1 MAGNSSS
8 SSSEWAYPP
17 SPLLTTLWR
26 EISWGNKQELLQ
38 YMKNVQP
45 QNKEVKVIRVLLCGP
60 VGAGKSSFINSVNNV
75 LQGRMTQEALA
86 SSTTS
91 DQSFTKIYQTYKIKK
106 ESRGNFYPFVF
117 NDIMG
122 LEEKTGVRTDDIKL
136 ALKGHVKDGYKFNPI
151 SSLSDGDPSYNSS
164 PSVSDRVHVLVHIY
178 DANAPQMKSSVLQ
191 KMKEV
196 REAASELG
204 IPQLAILTHIDAA
217 CEEMEKNLTNVYK
230 SKYLQKQ
237 MTDFSSSLG
246 IPMNCIFLMKNYT
259 HEIQLNPDVDTLIL
273 SALKLMINFGDD
285 YAYKLLGSLFPVM
298 GNQHPEPLLTTPWR
312 EIKWGNNEEPLQYT
326 RNFQPQNKRAKAI
339 RVLLYGPVSMGKSSF
354 INSVNSVLQGRM
366 TNKALASATTSDQSF
381 TKSYQTYKIKKE
393 GRGDSYPFVFNDIM
407 GLEDEDGRGVRTE
420 DIILA
425 LKGHVKDGHKFSP
438 SSSLSPGDSGYK
450 PSPSISDRV
459 HVLVCVYSADAPQ
472 MKSSVLKKM
481 KEIREAASD
490 LGIPQLAILTHI
502 DAACEE
508 TETNLRNVYRSK
520 HLKKKMRDFSS
531 SLGIPMNC
539 ILLMKNYSSE
549 THLDP
554 DVDALILNALKL
566 MIDFGDDYTDTLL
579 EKLYH
584 YQYIIIC
591 FLIGFLSYVY
601 YFHA

>member
-1 MAGNSSS
+1 
-8 SSSEWAYPP
+8 
-17 SPLLTTLWR
+17 
-26 EISWGNKQELLQ
+26 
-38 YMKNVQP
+38 MK
-45 QNKEVKVIRVLLCGP
+45 L
-60 VGAGKSSFINSVNNV
+60 
-75 LQGRMTQEALA
+75 
-86 SSTTS
+86 
-91 DQSFTKIYQTYKIKK
+91 
-106 ESRGNFYPFVF
+106 NF
-117 NDIMG
+117 
-122 LEEKTGVRTDDIKL
+122 
-136 ALKGHVKDGYKFNPI
+136 
-151 SSLSDGDPSYNSS
+151 
-164 PSVSDRVHVLVHIY
+164 
-178 DANAPQMKSSVLQ
+178 
-191 KMKEV
+191 
-196 REAASELG
+196 
-204 IPQLAILTHIDAA
+204 
-217 CEEMEKNLTNVYK
+217 
-230 SKYLQKQ
+230 
-237 MTDFSSSLG
+237 
-246 IPMNCIFLMKNYT
+246 
-259 HEIQLNPDVDTLIL
+259 
-273 SALKLMINFGDD
+273 
-285 YAYKLLGSLFPVM
+285 
-298 GNQHPEPLLTTPWR
+298 
-312 EIKWGNNEEPLQYT
+312 
-326 RNFQPQNKRAKAI
+326 FQ
-339 RVLLYGPVSMGKSSF
+339 
-354 INSVNSVLQGRM
+354 
-366 TNKALASATTSDQSF
+366 
-381 TKSYQTYKIKKE
+381 YQTYKIKKE